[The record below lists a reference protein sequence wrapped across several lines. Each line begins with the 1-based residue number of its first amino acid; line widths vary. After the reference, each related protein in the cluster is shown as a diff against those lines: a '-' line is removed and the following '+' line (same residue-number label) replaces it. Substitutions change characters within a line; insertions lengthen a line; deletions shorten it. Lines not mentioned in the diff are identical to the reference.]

1 MGIFFSHK
9 VEHRHGSKRV
19 SRKTAKIE
27 MKIKQEELKQLK
39 QQRRQQ
45 EWTDLRERVE
55 QRKVQ
60 QQVQQYAPTYVEES
74 TINVNEEV
82 KTDVNQTLIE
92 EIHKQQ
98 TKLTELLTYKKHLKA
113 NSPKL
118 TKLESFV
125 TVVMVLIFILT
136 FSTIIIP
143 CIAVV
148 VGGCILGNM
157 DTEHNRHGKE
167 LTRVNNEIK
176 ATQKLLQELKNNII

>member
-9 VEHRHGSKRV
+9 VEHRHGSKKV
-19 SRKTAKIE
+19 SRKTTKIE

-45 EWTDLRERVE
+45 QWMELQQRVE
-55 QRKVQ
+55 Q
-60 QQVQQYAPTYVEES
+60 QQVQQQYAPTYAKES
-74 TINVNEEV
+74 TININEEV
-82 KTDVNQTLIE
+82 KTEVNQTLIE

-98 TKLTELLTYKKHLKA
+98 TKLTELLTYKEHLKA
-113 NSPKL
+113 NSPNL

-125 TVVMVLIFILT
+125 TIMTVLIFILT

-143 CIAVV
+143 FITVV
-148 VGGCILGNM
+148 VGGCILNNM